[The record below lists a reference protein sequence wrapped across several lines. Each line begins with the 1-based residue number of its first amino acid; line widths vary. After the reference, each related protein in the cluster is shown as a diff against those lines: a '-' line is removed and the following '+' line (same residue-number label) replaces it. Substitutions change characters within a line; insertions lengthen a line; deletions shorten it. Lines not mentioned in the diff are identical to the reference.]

1 MVRNTDH
8 DSNDHD
14 SNDYDSNDWPVPDGP
29 PSPGRAYKRPKA
41 TIAAWVLV
49 AIALAEVV
57 VRFLD
62 R

>member
-1 MVRNTDH
+1 MVRNPDPG
-8 DSNDHD
+8 SN
-14 SNDYDSNDWPVPDGP
+14 PVPGDP
-29 PSPGRAYKRPKA
+29 TSPGRTYKRPKA